1 VSADLLQSLGVTL
14 ALAIATTALLMLLAP
29 PLAWWLARTES
40 AARPFVEA
48 LVAVPLVLP
57 PTVLGFYLLLA
68 FAGDGVLGS
77 LWIRLTGESLAF
89 TFTAL
94 VIGSVIY
101 SLPFVSQPVAASFR
115 TTDAGLMDAASLLGM
130 SPFRRF
136 VRIVLPLHAR
146 ALTAGGVLGFAH
158 TVGEFGIVLMIGGNI
173 PGETRVL
180 SILLFDQVETLDYE
194 AAHITAALL
203 LAFALVTLTATYTLM
218 RRER

>member
-1 VSADLLQSLGVTL
+1 
-14 ALAIATTALLMLLAP
+14 
-29 PLAWWLARTES
+29 
-40 AARPFVEA
+40 
-48 LVAVPLVLP
+48 
-57 PTVLGFYLLLA
+57 
-68 FAGDGVLGS
+68 
-77 LWIRLTGESLAF
+77 
-89 TFTAL
+89 
-94 VIGSVIY
+94 
-101 SLPFVSQPVAASFR
+101 LPFVSQPVAASFR

-158 TVGEFGIVLMIGGNI
+158 TIGEFGIVLMIGGNI